1 MIKVQYQC
9 KKWHFTIMGANLF
22 TRRGSKYERITVSDV
37 HPEYHIQS
45 IRDNAN
51 MLVLGATYRL
61 NFGKGK
67 DKANRTLHNDGLEKG
82 VDVFY

>member
-1 MIKVQYQC
+1 M
-9 KKWHFTIMGANLF
+9 
-22 TRRGSKYERITVSDV
+22 SDV